1 MFVCFSFA
9 QLIKYSTA
17 THCNAWIAI
26 LMSVTILVR
35 VFCITFLNISIIF
48 IEYLCHD
55 SLCQK
60 SRWTN
65 PNGSMHTWLRCL
77 PKRTFRIW
85 STVSLIIKI
94 MSIILIRFFL
104 SNNLCFSP
112 VPLIRCT
119 MIMKDACRPAYAL
132 VLS

>member
-55 SLCQK
+55 SLYETSK
-60 SRWTN
+60 WTN
-65 PNGSMHTWLRCL
+65 HNGSMYT
-77 PKRTFRIW
+77 
-85 STVSLIIKI
+85 
-94 MSIILIRFFL
+94 
-104 SNNLCFSP
+104 
-112 VPLIRCT
+112 
-119 MIMKDACRPAYAL
+119 
-132 VLS
+132 